1 MSKCHWKRMINLE
14 YLGAYA
20 LDEGEDKT
28 LTIDHVAREK
38 VTGNNGRSEECLVC
52 HWRENERPMILNRTN
67 CKTITKV
74 VGSPYIED
82 WQGKSVILY
91 ADVTRLAG
99 ESVECLR
106 IRNYAPRAT
115 DKVLKCAECGKDI
128 SGKGSMSASEVAAYT
143 KRTFGKQLCSE
154 CAKKAQ
160 EG

>member
-1 MSKCHWKRMINLE
+1 MSKHHWKRFVNVE
-14 YLGAYA
+14 YLGAYS

-28 LTIDHVAREK
+28 LTIDHVEKEK
-38 VTGNNGRSEECLVC
+38 VTGASGRTEECLVA
-52 HWRENERPMILNRTN
+52 HWVEPEKGFILNRTN

-74 VGSPYIED
+74 VGSPYVED
-82 WQGKSVILY
+82 WKGKAITLY
-91 ADVTRLAG
+91 VDSTRFG
-99 ESVECLR
+99 SEIVECLR
-106 IRNYAPRAT
+106 VRPYAPRVS
-115 DKVLKCAECGKDI
+115 DKKLKCAECGKDI